1 MSLSRGVLTR
11 APVAAGILSGVETTH
26 LLLVHRHWD
35 SKSSSKTGKLDQGA
49 ELSQD
54 LALCSDSE
62 RATEG
67 RRHRMRELLQPER
80 SESGREHGL
89 ASEQLQTHRTACPGA
104 ADRHVQLNSNVK
116 AVSI

>member
-11 APVAAGILSGVETTH
+11 APVAAGILSGVETTR
-26 LLLVHRHWD
+26 LLLVHPHWD

-54 LALCSDSE
+54 LALCCDSE

-67 RRHRMRELLQPER
+67 RRHRMRELSFCSLRGQNQAENMGWLLNSCRHTGQPAQ
-80 SESGREHGL
+80 G
-89 ASEQLQTHRTACPGA
+89 LQTDMC
-104 ADRHVQLNSNVK
+104 S
-116 AVSI
+116 